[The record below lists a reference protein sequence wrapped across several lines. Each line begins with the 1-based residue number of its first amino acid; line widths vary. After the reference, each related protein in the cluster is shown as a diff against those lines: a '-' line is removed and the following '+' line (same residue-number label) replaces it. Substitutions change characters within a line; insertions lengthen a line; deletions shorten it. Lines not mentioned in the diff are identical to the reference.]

1 MEKKSFEMSFR
12 LLVLAAVALFLG
24 ACAVPLHKKDYPAGY
39 RERGSASWYG
49 KDFHGRPT
57 ASGEI
62 YNMFDMTAAHKTLPL
77 GTFLKVTDLESGRV
91 VRVKVNDRGPFV
103 GDRILDLSF
112 GAAQELGVVGAGI
125 AEIEFEIIGYQPI
138 ARGGQN
144 GFLVQVGS
152 YQVRENAVRMKEKVA
167 AHFRPVFIETYQSNG
182 GALYRVRIGPFPS
195 EEKAQ
200 RVAGKIPSQISTEET
215 IVPVVIR
222 AE

>member
-1 MEKKSFEMSFR
+1 MEKKSLKVSFR
-12 LLVLAAVALFLG
+12 LLILAAVALTLG
-24 ACAVPLHKKDYPAGY
+24 ACAAPLHKKDYPVGY
-39 RERGSASWYG
+39 RERGLASWYG

-57 ASGEI
+57 SSGEI
-62 YNMFDMTAAHKTLPL
+62 YNMFDLTAAHKTLPL
-77 GTFLKVTDLESGRV
+77 GTFLRVTALESGRD

-112 GAAQELGVVGAGI
+112 GAAQALGVVGAGI
-125 AEIEFEIIGYQPI
+125 AEIEFEIVGYQPI
-138 ARGGQN
+138 PKGGKN

-152 YQVRENAVRMKEKVA
+152 YQLRENAVRMKEKVA
-167 AHFRPVFIETYQSNG
+167 AHYRPVFIETYQSNR